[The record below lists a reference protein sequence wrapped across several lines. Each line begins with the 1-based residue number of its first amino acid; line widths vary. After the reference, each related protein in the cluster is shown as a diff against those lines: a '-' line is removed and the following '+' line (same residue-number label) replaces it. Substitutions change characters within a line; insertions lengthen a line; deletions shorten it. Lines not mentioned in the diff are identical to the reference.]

1 MSPESSATRT
11 APAPVGAVH
20 GSESAGSVF
29 AAVDIGAS
37 SGRVILGRVTGS
49 PGGRRAEL
57 ETVHRFPN
65 GVKELDG
72 GLRWDF
78 DALFAEVL
86 TGLAAAATAAA
97 ARGEIIASIG
107 IDTWAVDYGLVNDAG
122 ELIAAPFSYRDERS
136 RGAVARVH
144 DKLDPARLYATTGLQ
159 FLPFNTIYQLA
170 TEPGLDGLQALLIPD
185 LIAFLLTGQRRTE
198 ATNASTTG
206 LFDAVAGE
214 WATEFLA
221 ALNLPKTLFPPLI
234 QPGETVGT
242 LTTAIAARLGLPS
255 ATRVVAVGSH
265 DTASAVAAVPAD
277 AGGDREKFAYV
288 SSGTWS
294 LVGVELS
301 HPVLTEASRTA
312 NFTNERG
319 VDGTIRY
326 LRNVGGLWLLSECQ
340 RAWAAEGYR
349 PELEELLD
357 AAAALPAG
365 GPVINADDPFFI
377 APDNM
382 PERIRAAVRA
392 TGAVLTDDPAAITRC
407 ILDSLA
413 AGYARTIADAERL
426 ADLTAGAVHIVGGG
440 SQNRLLCQLT
450 ADATGKPV
458 VAGPVEA
465 TALGNVLVQA
475 RAAGVLSGGLGE
487 LRAVVRASQQPAEY
501 LPSRRAAA
509 GSVTGGG
516 AL

>member
-1 MSPESSATRT
+1 VVTNSGA
-11 APAPVGAVH
+11 APARGVSA
-20 GSESAGSVF
+20 AGSVF

-37 SGRVILGRVTGS
+37 SGRVILGRVAGG
-49 PGGRRAEL
+49 PGAAKAEL
-57 ETVHRFPN
+57 KTVHRFPN

-97 ARGEIIASIG
+97 ARGESIASIG
-107 IDTWAVDYGLVNDAG
+107 IDTWAVDYGLVDAAG
-122 ELIAAPFSYRDERS
+122 DLVAAPFSYRDDRS
-136 RGAVARVH
+136 RAAVARVH
-144 DKLDPARLYATTGLQ
+144 QLLDPARLYATTGLQ

-170 TEPGLDGLQALLIPD
+170 TETHLEGLQALLIPD
-185 LIAFLLTGQRRTE
+185 LIGFLLTGRRRTE

-214 WATEFLA
+214 CATEFLS
-221 ALNLPKTLFPPLI
+221 ALGLPAGLFPPLI

-242 LTTAIAARLGLPS
+242 LTKDIAARLGLPA
-255 ATRVVAVGSH
+255 ATKVVAVGSH

-277 AGGDREKFAYV
+277 RPDFAYI

-301 HPVLTEASRTA
+301 HPVLTEASRAA

-340 RAWAAEGYR
+340 RTWAQQGYTATLDKL
-349 PELEELLD
+349 LEE
-357 AAAALPAG
+357 AAALPPG
-365 GPVINADDPFFI
+365 GPLINADDPYFI

-382 PERIRAAVRA
+382 PERIRAAVRN
-392 TGAVLTDDPAAITRC
+392 TGAVLPEHPAHIVRC

-426 ADLTAGAVHIVGGG
+426 ADLSTDVVHIVGGG

-458 VAGPVEA
+458 LAGPVEA

-475 RAAGVLSGGLGE
+475 RAAGVVSGGLGE
-487 LRAVVRASQQPAEY
+487 LRAVVRASQHPAEY
-501 LPSRRAAA
+501 VPARRPAPSPMT
-509 GSVTGGG
+509 SGGV
-516 AL
+516 L

>member
-1 MSPESSATRT
+1 MST
-11 APAPVGAVH
+11 ASPADTGVDG
-20 GSESAGSVF
+20 GLF

-37 SGRVILGRVTGS
+37 SGRVILGKVTGGR
-49 PGGRRAEL
+49 GGKRAEL

-86 TGLAAAATAAA
+86 SGLAAAARAAA
-97 ARGEIIASIG
+97 ARGERIASIG
-107 IDTWAVDYGLVNDAG
+107 IDTWAVDYGLVNAAG
-122 ELIAAPFSYRDERS
+122 ELVAPPFSYRDERA
-136 RGAVARVH
+136 RTVVARVH
-144 DKLDPARLYATTGLQ
+144 EKLDPARLYATTGLQ

-185 LIAFLLTGQRRTE
+185 LIGFLLTGRRRTE

-221 ALNLPKTLFPPLI
+221 ALGLPAGLFPPLI
-234 QPGETVGT
+234 QPGETIGT
-242 LTTAIAARLGLPS
+242 LLPGVAERTGLPA
-255 ATRVVAVGSH
+255 ATKVVAVGSH

-277 AGGDREKFAYV
+277 RRDFAYI

-301 HPVLTEASRTA
+301 HPVLTEASRAA

-340 RAWAAEGYR
+340 RTWAAEGYR

-357 AAAALPAG
+357 AAATLPPG
-365 GPVINADDPFFI
+365 GPVINADDPYFI

-382 PERIRAAVRA
+382 PERIRAAVRN
-392 TGAVLTDDPAAITRC
+392 TGAVLPEHPAHIVRC

-426 ADLTAGAVHIVGGG
+426 ADLRAGVVHIVGGG

-458 VAGPVEA
+458 LAGPVEA

-475 RAAGVLSGGLGE
+475 RAAGVLGGGLGE

-501 LPSRRAAA
+501 VPSAVPSLRAEHQAEHQR
-509 GSVTGGG
+509 TGGS
-516 AL
+516 L

>member
-1 MSPESSATRT
+1 MSTVPPADT
-11 APAPVGAVH
+11 APASGGLP
-20 GSESAGSVF
+20 AGSVVAGSAF
-29 AAVDIGAS
+29 AAIDIGAS
-37 SGRVILGRVTGS
+37 SGRVILGRVSGS
-49 PGGRRAEL
+49 PGGKRAEL

-97 ARGEIIASIG
+97 ARGESIASIG
-107 IDTWAVDYGLVNDAG
+107 IDTWAVDYGLVNAAG
-122 ELIAAPFSYRDERS
+122 ELVAAPFSYRDDRS
-136 RGAVARVH
+136 RAAVARVH
-144 DKLDPARLYATTGLQ
+144 EKLDPARLYATTGLQ

-185 LIAFLLTGQRRTE
+185 LIGFLLTGRRRTE

-214 WATEFLA
+214 WATEFLT
-221 ALNLPKTLFPPLI
+221 ALDLPKDLFAPLI
-234 QPGETVGT
+234 QPGETLGT
-242 LTTAIAARLGLPS
+242 LTQDIAARLGLPA
-255 ATRVVAVGSH
+255 ATKVVAVGSH

-277 AGGDREKFAYV
+277 RQDFAYI

-301 HPVLTEASRTA
+301 HPVLTEASRAA

-340 RAWAAEGYR
+340 RTWAEEGYR
-349 PELEELLD
+349 PGLEDLLD

-365 GPVINADDPFFI
+365 GPLINADDSYFI
-377 APDNM
+377 APGNM
-382 PERIRAAVRA
+382 PDRIRAAVRN
-392 TGAVLTDDPAAITRC
+392 TGAVLPEHPAHIVRC

-413 AGYARTIADAERL
+413 AGYARTITDAERL
-426 ADLTAGAVHIVGGG
+426 ADVRAGVVHIVGGG

-458 VAGPVEA
+458 LAGPVEA

-475 RAAGVLSGGLGE
+475 RAAGVLGGGLGE
-487 LRAVVRASQQPAEY
+487 LRAVVRASGQPAEY
-501 LPSRRAAA
+501 VPSRRAAHQPA
-509 GSVTGGG
+509 GG

>member
-1 MSPESSATRT
+1 MSNVPSSDID
-11 APAPVGAVH
+11 G
-20 GSESAGSVF
+20 GLFAGSVF

-37 SGRVILGRVTGS
+37 SGRVILGRVSGRAGS
-49 PGGRRAEL
+49 EGKATL

-65 GVKELDG
+65 GVVESDG
-72 GLRWDF
+72 GLRWNF

-86 TGLAAAATAAA
+86 TGLAAAASVAGE
-97 ARGEIIASIG
+97 RGETISSIG
-107 IDTWAVDYGLVNDAG
+107 IDTWAVDYGLVNAAG
-122 ELIAAPFSYRDERS
+122 DLIAQPFSYRDDRS
-136 RGAVARVH
+136 RAAVARVH
-144 DKLDPARLYATTGLQ
+144 QKLDPARLYATTGLQ
-159 FLPFNTIYQLA
+159 FLQFNTIYQLA
-170 TEPGLDGLQALLIPD
+170 TEKDLDGLQALLIPD

-198 ATNASTTG
+198 STNASTTG

-221 ALNLPKTLFPPLI
+221 ALGLPKKLFPPLI

-242 LTTAIAARLGLPS
+242 LLPGIAARTGLAE
-255 ATRVVAVGSH
+255 ATKVVAVGSH
-265 DTASAVAAVPAD
+265 DTASAVAAVPAEH
-277 AGGDREKFAYV
+277 GNFAYI

-294 LVGVELS
+294 LVGVELPK
-301 HPVLTEASRTA
+301 PVLTEASRQA

-319 VDGTIRY
+319 VNGTIRY

-340 RAWAAEGYR
+340 RTWAQQGYTAT
-349 PELEELLD
+349 LDELLT
-357 AAAALPAG
+357 AAAALPFG
-365 GPVINADDPFFI
+365 GPQINADDPYFI

-382 PERIRAAVRA
+382 PERIRAAVRN

-426 ADLTAGAVHIVGGG
+426 ADVPVDVVHIVGGG

-450 ADATGKPV
+450 ADATGKRV
-458 VAGPVEA
+458 IAGPVEA

-475 RAAGVLSGGLGE
+475 RAAGIVSGGLAE
-487 LRAVVRASQQPAEY
+487 LRALVRGSQ
-501 LPSRRAAA
+501 
-509 GSVTGGG
+509 
-516 AL
+516 ALESYQTALV

>member
-1 MSPESSATRT
+1 MS
-11 APAPVGAVH
+11 APAAAPRPETDVDG
-20 GSESAGSVF
+20 GLF

-37 SGRVILGRVTGS
+37 SGRVILGRISNGRTTGGAGK
-49 PGGRRAEL
+49 GGVVL

-65 GVKELDG
+65 GVVQSDG

-78 DALFAEVL
+78 DALFTEVL
-86 TGLAAAATAAA
+86 TGLAAAGRAAA
-97 ARGEIIASIG
+97 ERGAHLTSIG
-107 IDTWAVDYGLVNDAG
+107 IDTWAVDYGLVNAAG
-122 ELIAAPFSYRDERS
+122 ELTAQPFSYRDERS
-136 RGAVARVH
+136 RAAVSGVH
-144 DKLDPARLYATTGLQ
+144 RQLDESRLYASTGLQ
-159 FLPFNTIYQLA
+159 FLQFNTIYQLA
-170 TEPGLDGLQALLIPD
+170 AERELGGLQALLVPD

-214 WATEFLA
+214 WATEFFT
-221 ALNLPKTLFPPLI
+221 ALGLPKNLFPPLI
-234 QPGETVGT
+234 QPGETIGT
-242 LTTAIAARLGLPS
+242 LLPGIAERTGLPA

-265 DTASAVAAVPAD
+265 DTASAVAAVPAEQ
-277 AGGDREKFAYV
+277 GNFAYI

-294 LVGVELS
+294 LVGVELN
-301 HPVLTEASRTA
+301 HPVLTEASRAA

-340 RAWAAEGYR
+340 RTWAHEGHR
-349 PELEELLD
+349 PALAELLD

-365 GPVINADDPFFI
+365 GPRINADDPAFI

-382 PERIRAAVRA
+382 PERIRAAVRN
-392 TGAVLTDDPAAITRC
+392 TGHVLPNEPARIVRC

-426 ADLTAGAVHIVGGG
+426 ADVAVDTVHIVGGG
-440 SQNRLLCQLT
+440 SQNRLLCPLT
-450 ADATGKPV
+450 AEATGKRV

-475 RAAGVLSGGLGE
+475 RAGGAVAGGLAE
-487 LRAVVRASQQPAEY
+487 MRALVRASQ
-501 LPSRRAAA
+501 
-509 GSVTGGG
+509 
-516 AL
+516 ALDRFESSLV